1 MKPQALVLASANP
14 GKARELEQLLPA
26 GFSVRPQSDWN
37 VKPVAETGLTYVEN
51 ALLKARHAAT
61 VSGLPAIADD
71 SGLEVDFLEGAPGL
85 YSARFAGI
93 DATDATNLAK
103 LLEALATAPPSRRSA
118 RFRCVLVC
126 LRTPTD
132 AAPILAQGIW
142 EGQILEHPCGTGG
155 FGYDPVFLPAGF
167 RHSSAEMD
175 AATKN
180 RLSHR
185 GQAMARLIQELRN

>member
-1 MKPQALVLASANP
+1 MKPQPLVLASGNA

-71 SGLEVDFLEGAPGL
+71 SGLEVDFLSGAPGL
-85 YSARFAGI
+85 YSARFAGLE
-93 DATDATNLAK
+93 ATDAANVAQ
-103 LLEALATAPPSRRSA
+103 LLEALAMTPPSGRRA

-132 AAPILAQGIW
+132 AAPILAQGLW
-142 EGQILEHPCGTGG
+142 EGQILEQARGAGG
-155 FGYDPVFLPAGF
+155 FGYDPVFLPTGSS
-167 RHSSAEMD
+167 HSSAEMD
-175 AATKN
+175 ATTKN